1 MYLYDHANKARCC
14 YFIFVDIDINLN
26 ILPLT
31 TIVVRVFQA
40 NCLTFINIPVDVT
53 DRGNYNYF
61 KKISINQPTMT
72 VHSDSLETF
81 VIEI

>member
-26 ILPLT
+26 IFPLT
-31 TIVVRVFQA
+31 TIVVRVNEA
-40 NCLTFINIPVDVT
+40 NCLTFINIRVDVT
-53 DRGNYNYF
+53 DKGWYKSRTTIL
-61 KKISINQPTMT
+61 KKFPMT

-81 VIEI
+81 VTEI

>member
-31 TIVVRVFQA
+31 TIVVRVFEA
-40 NCLTFINIPVDVT
+40 NCFINIRVDVT
-53 DRGNYNYF
+53 VKGWYKSRTT
-61 KKISINQPTMT
+61 I
-72 VHSDSLETF
+72 
-81 VIEI
+81 